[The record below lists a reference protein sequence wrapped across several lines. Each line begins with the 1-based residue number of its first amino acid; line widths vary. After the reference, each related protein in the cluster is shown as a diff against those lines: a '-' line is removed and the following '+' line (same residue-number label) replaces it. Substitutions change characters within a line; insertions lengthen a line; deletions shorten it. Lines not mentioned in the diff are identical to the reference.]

1 MPQFESDGMK
11 RFYINC
17 IIRVLLLSATICLLA
32 YLLFKTDLIATAI
45 FFGLVGAYQIF
56 ALIRYVSKTN
66 RDLTRLL
73 QSIKYSDFSQSFS
86 SNLRGSGFEEL
97 HGTLTDVIKEFQR
110 ARLEKEEHFRFLQT
124 IVDHVGIGLI
134 AFDNRGDVEMI
145 NNAAKKLLKISQLK
159 NIHDLK
165 GVSARLVDKLFEL
178 SPGADDLVKLK
189 RDDDLLQLSI
199 YATGFVLHNKQLML
213 VAMQDIQGVL
223 EEREMKSWQNLIR
236 VLTHEIMNSIT
247 PIASLA
253 STAHGLLKDER
264 QCELPES
271 LNETLGDVRHAVS
284 TIEKRSK
291 GLLTFIEN
299 YRKLTRIPKPE
310 FKIVSV
316 KDLFER
322 VEHLMKDQF
331 EAHGIEFNIQ
341 IDPQSLTL
349 TADQALIEQVLIN
362 LCKNAIEALSGV
374 ADPGIKIKGGTD
386 ERGNPV
392 IKVIDNGRGIP
403 EDVAARIFIPF
414 FTTRPQGS
422 GIGLSLSRQI
432 IRLHKGTIGV
442 TSTPNEKTVF
452 KLRF

>member
-1 MPQFESDGMK
+1 MK

-17 IIRVLLLSATICLLA
+17 IIRVLLLSGTICLLA
-32 YLLFKTDLIATAI
+32 YLLFKTDFIAAPI
-45 FFGLVGAYQIF
+45 FVLLVGAYQIF
-56 ALIRYVSKTN
+56 ALIRYISKTN

-73 QSIKYSDFSQSFS
+73 HSIKYSDFSQSFTN
-86 SNLRGSGFEEL
+86 NLKGSGFEEL
-97 HGTLTDVIKEFQR
+97 HGALTDVIKEFQG
-110 ARLEKEEHFRFLQT
+110 AKLEKEEHFRFLQT

-134 AFDNRGDVEMI
+134 AFNPEGEVELI
-145 NNAAKKLLKISQLK
+145 NNAAKKLLKIPRLK
-159 NIHDLK
+159 NISDLES
-165 GVSARLVDKLFEL
+165 VSAKLVVKLFEL
-178 SPGADDLVKLK
+178 SPGANDLVKLQQ
-189 RDDDLLQLSI
+189 DEDLLQLSI
-199 YATGFVLHNKQLML
+199 YATGFVLRKQRLML
-213 VAMQDIQGVL
+213 VAMQDIQGAL
-223 EEREMKSWQNLIR
+223 DEKEMKSWQNLIR

-253 STAHGLLKDER
+253 STAHALLKDER
-264 QCELPES
+264 KCELPES
-271 LNETLGDVRHAVS
+271 MNETIGDVRNAVN

-299 YRKLTRIPKPE
+299 YRKLTRIPKPD

-331 EAHGIEFNIQ
+331 EAHGIEFMRQ
-341 IDPQSLTL
+341 MDPLSLEL
-349 TADQALIEQVLIN
+349 TADSALIEQVLIN
-362 LCKNAIEALSGV
+362 LCKNAVEALK
-374 ADPGIKIKGGTD
+374 GIAKPKIKLKAGTD
-386 ERGNPV
+386 GRGNPV

-403 EDVAARIFIPF
+403 EDVAGRIFIPF

-432 IRLHKGTIGV
+432 IRLHKGTISV
-442 TSTPNEKTVF
+442 TSTPAEKTVF

>member
-1 MPQFESDGMK
+1 MK

-17 IIRVLLLSATICLLA
+17 IIRVLLLSGTICLLA
-32 YLLFKTDLIATAI
+32 YLLFKTDFIAAAI
-45 FFGLVGAYQIF
+45 FILLVGAYQIF
-56 ALIRYVSKTN
+56 ALIRYISKTN

-73 QSIKYSDFSQSFS
+73 HSIKYSDFSQSFTN
-86 SNLRGSGFEEL
+86 NLKGSGFEEL
-97 HGTLTDVIKEFQR
+97 HGALTDVIKEFQR
-110 ARLEKEEHFRFLQT
+110 AKLEKEEHFRFLQT

-134 AFDNRGDVEMI
+134 AFNPEGEVELI
-145 NNAAKKLLKISQLK
+145 NNAAKKLLKIPRLK
-159 NIHDLK
+159 NISDLES
-165 GVSARLVDKLFEL
+165 VSSKLAAKLFEL
-178 SPGADDLVKLK
+178 SPGANDLVKLQQ
-189 RDDDLLQLSI
+189 DEDLLQLSI
-199 YATGFVLHNKQLML
+199 YATGFVLRKQRLML
-213 VAMQDIQGVL
+213 VAMQDIQGAL
-223 EEREMKSWQNLIR
+223 DEKEMKSWQNLIR

-253 STAHGLLKDER
+253 STAHALLKDER
-264 QCELPES
+264 KCELPES
-271 LNETLGDVRHAVS
+271 MNETIGDVRNAVN

-299 YRKLTRIPKPE
+299 YRKLTRIPKPD

-331 EAHGIEFNIQ
+331 EAHGIEFMRQ
-341 IDPQSLTL
+341 MDPLSLEL
-349 TADQALIEQVLIN
+349 TADSALIEQVLIN
-362 LCKNAIEALSGV
+362 LCKNAVEALK
-374 ADPGIKIKGGTD
+374 GIAKPKIKLKAGTD
-386 ERGNPV
+386 GRGNPV

-403 EDVAARIFIPF
+403 EDVAGRIFIPF

-432 IRLHKGTIGV
+432 IRLHKGTISV
-442 TSTPNEKTVF
+442 TSTPAEKTVF